1 MRFDAGRRRPTART
15 PVSRRRDTRRRGA
28 VGGLLLST
36 ALVSATVLTSCVT
49 PGDTTPTAGPTSPAA
64 STTTSTD
71 PTSSAT
77 TMAGVPAALVT
88 FYGQQLDWSGCEAGA
103 ECAELT
109 VPIDY
114 AKPDGPT
121 VKIHVLRQRA
131 TGTKIG
137 SLIVN
142 PGGPGGSGAE
152 YAMGADRI
160 VGQPVRR
167 AFDIVGFDP
176 RGVGKSRP
184 LKCLSDSQVDAMLAL
199 DPTPDTPAEEEAVL
213 AVGKTLGDGCLAG
226 GGDFVAHLSTV
237 EVAKDMDV
245 LRAVLGDKKINYL
258 GKSYGTFIG
267 ATYADLFPGNVGRMV
282 LDGAIAPDLT
292 NEEVGL
298 GQAQGFETATRAYVQ
313 DCIDRGDCFLGAT
326 VDEGMAAL
334 RQFFKDLDSN
344 PIKSGDASVPAL
356 TEGWAVLGV
365 AEAMYQNQAW
375 PMLTN
380 ALKDAKAGGDGKVLM
395 HFADL
400 YAGRRYGG
408 GYDNNLMQVISAV
421 NCLDRPEPDATAAT
435 YEAQI
440 PKFAAVA
447 PTWGPMMAWGAAVC
461 AKWPVKGPYGP
472 KKITAAGADPIV
484 VVGTTRD
491 PATPYQWAVRLR
503 DQLASG
509 VLVTYDGDG
518 HTAYMRSNTC
528 VQDPIDAYYTTG
540 TVPKDGLRC

>member
-1 MRFDAGRRRPTART
+1 MRFDAGRRWPTASN
-15 PVSRRRDTRRRGA
+15 PGPRRGSVRGRPARGAA
-28 VGGLLLST
+28 VALCS
-36 ALVSATVLTSCVT
+36 ALVSASVLSACVN
-49 PGDTTPTAGPTSPAA
+49 PGDTTPTAA
-64 STTTSTD
+64 
-71 PTSSAT
+71 PTSSSTPAEPSSSSSPST
-77 TMAGVPAALVT
+77 SVAGVPAALAK

-103 ECAELT
+103 DCAELT

-114 AKPDGPT
+114 AKPDGATLT
-121 VKIHVLRQRA
+121 VHVLRQRA

-142 PGGPGGSGAE
+142 PGGPGGSGAD

-184 LKCLSDSQVDAMLAL
+184 LNCLSDSQVDAMLAL
-199 DPTPDTPAEEEAVL
+199 DPTPDTPAEQDAVL
-213 AVGKTLGDGCLAG
+213 AVGKTLGDGCVAG
-226 GGDFVAHLSTV
+226 GGDLVAHLSTV

-245 LRAVLGDKKINYL
+245 LRAVLGDQKINYL

-282 LDGAIAPDLT
+282 LDGAVAPDLT
-292 NEEVGL
+292 NEEMGL

-326 VDEGMAAL
+326 VDEGMASL
-334 RQFFKDLDSN
+334 RQFFKDLDAN
-344 PIKSGDASVPAL
+344 PIKSGDPSVPAL

-375 PMLTN
+375 PMLTS
-380 ALKDAKAGGDGKVLM
+380 ALKEAKASGDGKVLM

-421 NCLDRPEPDATAAT
+421 NCLDRPEPDATVAA

-461 AKWPVKGPYGP
+461 AKWPVKGRYGP
-472 KKITAAGADPIV
+472 KKISAAGADPIV

-503 DQLASG
+503 DQLSNG

-528 VQDPIDAYYTTG
+528 VQDPIDAYFTTG